1 MTVHV
6 PEHLI
11 RLENFSG
18 EIIALE
24 GAKIIVAGAER
35 PFERVRKGR

>member
-6 PEHLI
+6 PEHVI
-11 RLENFSG
+11 RLENFSS

-24 GAKIIVAGAER
+24 GAKIIVVGTER
-35 PFERVRKGR
+35 PFERARKAR